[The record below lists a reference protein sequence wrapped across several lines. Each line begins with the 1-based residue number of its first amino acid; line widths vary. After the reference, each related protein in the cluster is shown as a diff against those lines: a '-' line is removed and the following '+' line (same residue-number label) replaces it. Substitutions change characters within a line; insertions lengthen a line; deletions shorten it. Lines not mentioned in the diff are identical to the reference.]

1 MTRIRRPWLR
11 GGRGETGT
19 AGLKWA
25 RLAAALIAAGT
36 SIGSAG
42 AGDFYV
48 RAGAGLDRPAET
60 AFTDLDCSSVSPK
73 ALYGCGRGGDG
84 APYRSVGDFGIVP
97 VLELGLG
104 YAAAPE
110 VRLEVLAEYRPRFAF
125 DGSANYLETG
135 RRQSVSA
142 ELSSLSAMLA
152 AFVDLAGL
160 GVPRLGSLEPFV
172 GAGVGAVHNRI
183 GETRMT
189 FPKTTTIIPR
199 ASRSDIAWMLTAG
212 FAVPLGEGTT
222 LDLAWRYTDLG
233 VIRTGRGGG
242 RAVWRDG
249 SREPR
254 ELDLAATRARL
265 AGHGLR
271 VSLPFAF

>member
-1 MTRIRRPWLR
+1 M
-11 GGRGETGT
+11 
-19 AGLKWA
+19 KWA

-42 AGDFYV
+42 AGDLYV

-60 AFTDLDCSSVSPK
+60 AFTDLACSSVSP
-73 ALYGCGRGGDG
+73 AAVYGCGRGGDG
-84 APYRSVGDFGIVP
+84 APYRSVGDFGMVP

-104 YAAAPE
+104 YAAAPA
-110 VRLEVLAEYRPRFAF
+110 VRLEILAEYRSRFAF
-125 DGSANYLETG
+125 GGHANFLETG
-135 RRQSVSA
+135 RRQSVTA
-142 ELSSLSAMLA
+142 DLSSLSAMLA
-152 AFVDLAGL
+152 AYVDLAGL

-189 FPKTTTIIPR
+189 FPKTTTIVPR
-199 ASRSDIAWMLTAG
+199 ASRTDVAWMLTAG

-233 VIRTGRGGG
+233 VVRTGRGGG
-242 RAVWRDG
+242 RVVWRDG

-265 AGHGLR
+265 VGHGLR
-271 VSLPFAF
+271 VSLRYAF